1 MAPAKQIRVRFAPSP
16 TGPFHI
22 GSARTAL
29 FNWLFAKANNG
40 QFILRVEDTDKDRSK
55 PEHEEDIKMGLEW
68 LGFTWDE
75 FYKQSERTEIYEK
88 YLREL
93 LDKNKLY
100 YCFCSKEDLEAE
112 RQAMM
117 SQGIQPKYS
126 GKCSALESD
135 EVEKRL
141 SNREDHVLR
150 FRVPNDTISVKDVI
164 RGMVKFDTTLMGDI
178 IIAKDL
184 NNPLYN
190 FTVVV
195 DDALMEIT
203 DVIRGEDH
211 LSNTPKQVLIAEALG
226 FESPRF
232 AHLPI
237 ILNPDRSKMSKRFS
251 DTALSDY
258 INQGYLN
265 QAVVNFLA
273 YLGWHPKE
281 DKEIMNIDE
290 LVKEFDLGRV
300 QKGGA
305 VFNAEKLEW
314 LNSYYVSHLE
324 DVELIKAASKFVPKE
339 WILTKEI
346 IASVKNRLKKL
357 NEIRELVD
365 FYFELPDYDKELL
378 KWKEMSFEDVV
389 SNLQAVAEV
398 LEGGSVMALTQTKYE
413 GTKVFESAL
422 AGLAE
427 KNGKGEIYWPLRVA
441 LSGKKASPGPLEI
454 MEALG
459 KEESL
464 ERIKSAIKK
473 CAV

>member
-40 QFILRVEDTDKDRSK
+40 QFILRVEDTDKERSK

-195 DDALMEIT
+195 DDALMKIT

-265 QAVVNFLA
+265 QAMVNFLA

-314 LNSYYVSHLE
+314 LNSYYVSHL
-324 DVELIKAASKFVPKE
+324 
-339 WILTKEI
+339 
-346 IASVKNRLKKL
+346 
-357 NEIRELVD
+357 
-365 FYFELPDYDKELL
+365 
-378 KWKEMSFEDVV
+378 
-389 SNLQAVAEV
+389 
-398 LEGGSVMALTQTKYE
+398 
-413 GTKVFESAL
+413 
-422 AGLAE
+422 
-427 KNGKGEIYWPLRVA
+427 
-441 LSGKKASPGPLEI
+441 
-454 MEALG
+454 
-459 KEESL
+459 
-464 ERIKSAIKK
+464 
-473 CAV
+473 